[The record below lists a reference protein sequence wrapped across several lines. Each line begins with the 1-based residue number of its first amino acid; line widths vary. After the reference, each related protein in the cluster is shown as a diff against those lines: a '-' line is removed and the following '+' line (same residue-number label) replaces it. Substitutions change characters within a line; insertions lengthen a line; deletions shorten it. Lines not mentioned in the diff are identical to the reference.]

1 MQLRTLLL
9 LVLAWVSVTARAQ
22 QLPTYNMY
30 AQNLF
35 TINPAFAG
43 YWQGTNGYLYAKSIF
58 NGLPNTPQQL
68 DLGVHQAIETMQA
81 AFGGRLVIDERSAFQ
96 TFQLS
101 ATASYKLPVTREQL
115 FSVALEAGFVNR
127 SFNPL
132 EINDFTDPNDP
143 VLSSEYYNQ
152 TNFRFAAGVA
162 YISPMMEIGVS
173 MPQLIEGGERINPH
187 INAFAAGNFFTGE
200 FLIKPSIFGQYL
212 PDGSLVGDINVMA
225 EYAQTLWIQPGF
237 RTNMT
242 VLLSA
247 GFMFEKAQLGYS
259 FSLYAG
265 SYEYYQG
272 NAHELMLSF
281 LINDGGRQ
289 RAFIDRLNP
298 YQRRGIQKL
307 FRRR

>member
-200 FLIKPSIFGQYL
+200 FPIKP
-212 PDGSLVGDINVMA
+212 
-225 EYAQTLWIQPGF
+225 
-237 RTNMT
+237 
-242 VLLSA
+242 
-247 GFMFEKAQLGYS
+247 
-259 FSLYAG
+259 
-265 SYEYYQG
+265 
-272 NAHELMLSF
+272 
-281 LINDGGRQ
+281 
-289 RAFIDRLNP
+289 
-298 YQRRGIQKL
+298 
-307 FRRR
+307 